1 MHADNARMREMIDG
15 YRLSQAIFVAAELG
29 IADWVGEGVAHFEAL
44 AAATETD
51 PPSLLRLLRAL
62 ASAGMLDDNGDGNF
76 VLAPLGRLLQQGAE
90 GSLYG
95 WARLSASLY
104 PPWGGLL
111 GAVRTGKQAFDDV
124 HGKSRWQHL
133 SDCAADSRTFNE
145 AMAEGS
151 ALIARCLLDCGDLSR
166 FQTIVDVGGGE
177 GALIEAI
184 LDAHPQS
191 RGVLFDRPE
200 AICDARPRLA
210 GRCRFVEGSF
220 FDGVPQGGDAY
231 LLSRVLHDWNDD
243 RAAAI
248 LRSTRRA
255 MARGASLFVI
265 ERIIEPAHPSAEAS
279 LSDLSMMVM
288 NGGRER
294 TRAEFDHLLASAQ
307 FKLARVA
314 PTPTRFQI
322 IEAAAL

>member
-1 MHADNARMREMIDG
+1 MHSNNARMREMIDG
-15 YRLSQAIFVAAELG
+15 YRLSQAIFVAAQLG
-29 IADWVGEGVAHFEAL
+29 IADRLGERPAHFEAL

-62 ASAGMLDDNGDGNF
+62 ASAGLLDDTGEGNF
-76 VLAPLGRLLQQGAE
+76 ALTPLGRLLQQGAE
-90 GSLYG
+90 GSLHG

-104 PPWGGLL
+104 PPWADLL
-111 GAVRTGKQAFDDV
+111 GAIRTGKQAFDGV
-124 HGKSRWQHL
+124 HGKSRWQQL

-151 ALIARCLLDCGDLSR
+151 APLARCLLDCCDLSG

-177 GALIEAI
+177 GAFIEAI
-184 LDAHPQS
+184 LDAHPQL

-200 AICDARPRLA
+200 AIRDARPRLS

-220 FDGVPQGGDAY
+220 FDDVPEGGDAY
-231 LLSRVLHDWNDD
+231 VLSRVLHDWNDD

-265 ERIIEPAHPSAEAS
+265 ERIVEPAQPSVEAV

-294 TRAEFDHLLASAQ
+294 THAEFDRLLTSAQ

-314 PTPTRFQI
+314 PTPTPFQI
-322 IEAAAL
+322 IEGAAV